1 MTLFTILQYNIN
13 SKIQYIKCP
22 TLKMHIKQ
30 TKKNISGEVQE
41 KYKKSQQYDVQIKYQ
56 YILQILNLSS
66 NNSSLNILFPSIDDL
81 DKVRF

>member
-1 MTLFTILQYNIN
+1 MSNIKN
-13 SKIQYIKCP
+13 AYKTNQ
-22 TLKMHIKQ
+22 
-30 TKKNISGEVQE
+30 KKNISGEVQE